1 MMDHYFLYLHGY
13 QSSPTTLRA
22 LKIQLWL
29 REHFPEARIDA
40 PRLADQSA
48 QAVFEYLS
56 NMLDEVQS
64 KRKVIIGA
72 SLGGLIAHLFK
83 QLRHDVTDVILINP
97 ALRFD
102 EIIKNMGLI
111 SPDEPE
117 SEVNLKDIELIR
129 SFIPKEAHHQED
141 YLLLLQ
147 QDDEVCPYT
156 WSLDLLPKAHSDI
169 QTGQGHSYS
178 KIETAY
184 PSIEKFLNRK

>member
-129 SFIPKEAHHQED
+129 SFIPKEAIIKKII
-141 YLLLLQ
+141 Y
-147 QDDEVCPYT
+147 YF
-156 WSLDLLPKAHSDI
+156 
-169 QTGQGHSYS
+169 YS
-178 KIETAY
+178 KTM
-184 PSIEKFLNRK
+184 KFVLILGHWIYYRKHIAIFKRVKVIVTVK